1 VTGGR
6 RLRWLAAYALPP
18 AAWAGVIFWLSS
30 RTAAEANDYLGPAA
44 GVPLLSEAIHIGEY
58 FILSFLLFRLGA
70 AVGATTPAPARVR
83 PRESR
88 DLVVANVA
96 GLAAFLYAVS
106 DEVHQSFV
114 PGRTSS
120 VVDLAVDLAG
130 AVTGVAAAWALIYHR
145 RGCRNAARTGTR
157 STLG

>member
-30 RTAAEANDYLGPAA
+30 RTAAEATRYLGPTG
-44 GVPLLSEAIHIGEY
+44 GVPLLSEAVHFGEY
-58 FILSFLLFRLGA
+58 FILSFLLYRLA
-70 AVGATTPAPARVR
+70 ATAGTATSDPPRAR
-83 PRESR
+83 PGELR
-88 DLVVANVA
+88 DLLVANLTGFA
-96 GLAAFLYAVS
+96 TFLYAVS

-114 PGRTSS
+114 PGRTFS

-130 AVTGVAAAWALIYHR
+130 AVAGVAASWALIYHR
-145 RGCRNAARTGTR
+145 RACRNGTRTGTR
-157 STLG
+157 SALG